1 MSLGQKIQH
10 YYNSIDC
17 SNSLAKLL
25 SIFIVNNAD
34 DNDHETKIF
43 LQYWNIEILKEKL
56 LSISN
61 EEFEKIWIELL
72 CQTNISS
79 LLNPIVYH
87 EILFKLLNTVF
98 DNDDD
103 EEFDGKEII
112 HKILITK
119 LNNQSYLWKSFHHSI
134 ELVDEN
140 QCLCYSVK
148 CLMKII
154 ETIFIHPKQN
164 DDYQIFD
171 QQLESILELYYHNV
185 DRRCF
190 AYELLKFSSFIVTN
204 NYNQHI
210 PRVIDRLKN
219 HWIHSNL
226 ILISYRKFFSQAH
239 DFAGNIL
246 ILPPSSSS
254 LDLEFHYDCPLIRCY
269 ILLVLKILSIQDS
282 DKQEC
287 YKFLFNHL
295 NLLKSRIENIDL
307 QNENFPIKWLI
318 EIFITE
324 DSELFE
330 MFNHILLLYSTTK
343 INDHNESEFLIHK
356 LFEHF
361 ITKSIYN
368 DSSVIL
374 DMLLTDQE
382 TASIV
387 LQFLIA
393 YLRILSFHRKQF
405 PLLQLFS
412 SIVQMFKEL
421 EQKIQKLNQK
431 NLFPYNPKPL
441 LRLLNNI

>member
-1 MSLGQKIQH
+1 M
-10 YYNSIDC
+10 
-17 SNSLAKLL
+17 
-25 SIFIVNNAD
+25 
-34 DNDHETKIF
+34 
-43 LQYWNIEILKEKL
+43 
-56 LSISN
+56 
-61 EEFEKIWIELL
+61 
-72 CQTNISS
+72 
-79 LLNPIVYH
+79 
-87 EILFKLLNTVF
+87 
-98 DNDDD
+98 
-103 EEFDGKEII
+103 
-112 HKILITK
+112 
-119 LNNQSYLWKSFHHSI
+119 
-134 ELVDEN
+134 
-140 QCLCYSVK
+140 
-148 CLMKII
+148 
-154 ETIFIHPKQN
+154 
-164 DDYQIFD
+164 
-171 QQLESILELYYHNV
+171 
-185 DRRCF
+185 
-190 AYELLKFSSFIVTN
+190 
-204 NYNQHI
+204 
-210 PRVIDRLKN
+210 
-219 HWIHSNL
+219 
-226 ILISYRKFFSQAH
+226 
-239 DFAGNIL
+239 
-246 ILPPSSSS
+246 
-254 LDLEFHYDCPLIRCY
+254 DLEFHYDCPLIRCY

-287 YKFLFNHL
+287 YRFLFNHL

-343 INDHNESEFLIHK
+343 INNNESEFLIHK

-382 TASIV
+382 TASNV

-405 PLLQLFS
+405 PLQLFS

-421 EQKIQKLNQK
+421 EQKIQKLNEK